1 MKEIKIGLLLI
12 LIVFTY
18 HPVFSKLIIILSE
31 IHVLLTPDR
40 EHRKAFGKVPIIE
53 FRRAK
58 SLKNILVRA
67 KVVPL
72 EKKEGMFKT
81 IHR

>member
-1 MKEIKIGLLLI
+1 MKEIKIGLFLI

-40 EHRKAFGKVPIIE
+40 EHRKAFGKVPIL
-53 FRRAK
+53 
-58 SLKNILVRA
+58 SLEEL
-67 KVVPL
+67 KV
-72 EKKEGMFKT
+72 
-81 IHR
+81 

>member
-1 MKEIKIGLLLI
+1 MKERGYSDNLVRGQTLKARKYLR
-12 LIVFTY
+12 
-18 HPVFSKLIIILSE
+18 SE
-31 IHVLLTPDR
+31 VLNKQKREGNKNDR

-67 KVVPL
+67 KVEPL